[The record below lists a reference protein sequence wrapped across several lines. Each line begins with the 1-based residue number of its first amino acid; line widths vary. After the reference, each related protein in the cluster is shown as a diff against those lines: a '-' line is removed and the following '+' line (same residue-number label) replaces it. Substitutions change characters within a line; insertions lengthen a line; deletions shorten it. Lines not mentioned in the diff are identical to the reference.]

1 MAKES
6 AAQRSRRVLRI
17 TEILRKQYPQAKVR
31 LNFETPLQLLVATIL
46 AAQCTDDKVNE
57 ITPELFRRYPD
68 AATLAAASQEDLE
81 QLIRPTGFFR
91 NKSRSLRGSAARIVE
106 HFGGKVPDT
115 MEDLLSLPGVARK
128 TANVLLSN
136 AFGKSEGITVD
147 THVLRVAARL
157 GLSEHTDPVKMERD
171 LMALVP
177 AKDWSILPHLLVFHG
192 RAICVA
198 RKPRC
203 GECPVNKL
211 CPSAFSF

>member
-17 TEILRKQYPQAKVR
+17 TGILRKQYPHAKVR
-31 LNFETPLQLLVATIL
+31 LDFQTPLQLLVATIL
-46 AAQCTDDKVNE
+46 AAQCTDNKVNE

-136 AFGKSEGITVD
+136 AFGKNEGITVD

-157 GLSEHTDPVKMERD
+157 GLSAHTDPVKMERD
-171 LMALVP
+171 LMALVQ
-177 AKDWSILPHLLVFHG
+177 AKDWSIFPHLLVFHG